1 MCRLFVGADPDL
13 WTSQTRSIR
22 MDGMVTSVRLE
33 SMFWVILEEIAAKDD
48 LNVPQLLHQLYNE
61 SIDEGHDLGNF
72 TSFLRVCCLRFIDLQ
87 LKGLIPTSTSVGF
100 ESLSSNEI
108 LTQEAETHQDR
119 KLKRAVTRGQ
129 H

>member
-1 MCRLFVGADPDL
+1 MCRVFVGADSRL
-13 WTSQTRSIR
+13 WESQTRSLR

-33 SMFWVILEEIAAKDD
+33 NMFWMVLEDIATDEG
-48 LNVPQLLHQLYNE
+48 LNVPQLMHQLYNE

-87 LKGLIPTSTSVGF
+87 RKGLLGRTEALSADQIL
-100 ESLSSNEI
+100 SL
-108 LTQEAETHQDR
+108 EAESH
-119 KLKRAVTRGQ
+119 RARGKELAGAPEGNR